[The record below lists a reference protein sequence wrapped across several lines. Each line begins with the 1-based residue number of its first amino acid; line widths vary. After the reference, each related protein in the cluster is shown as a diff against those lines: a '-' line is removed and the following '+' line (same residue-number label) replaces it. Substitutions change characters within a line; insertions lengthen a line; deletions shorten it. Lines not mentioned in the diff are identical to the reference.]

1 MLLCCMTGKYN
12 RLHRILVILPWCVIF
27 NTFFTAKMCLQQVT
41 YCIPV
46 VFFQVSVNGHPLYVI
61 SLDTLLYVTQFHGYP
76 QLVSVDKV
84 LQRLDD
90 KDEDSDD
97 VMDI

>member
-1 MLLCCMTGKYN
+1 M
-12 RLHRILVILPWCVIF
+12 
-27 NTFFTAKMCLQQVT
+27 FTAGYLLHSSGFLLSSQCKRT
-41 YCIPV
+41 
-46 VFFQVSVNGHPLYVI
+46 PL